1 MNGTEQEYARLLE
14 VRHRAGELLWYRYE
28 PVKLRLADR
37 TYYTPDFLVVANDM
51 TLELHEV
58 KHARAGQRTYYT
70 DDSRVKI
77 KVAAEQYPM
86 FSFVGV
92 TKRAKSD
99 GGGWSEERFA

>member
-1 MNGTEQEYARLLE
+1 MNGTEQEYARILE
-14 VRHRAGELLWYRYE
+14 VRQRAGGLLWYRYE
-28 PVKLRLADR
+28 PVKLRLADK
-37 TYYTPDFLVVANDM
+37 TFYTPDFLVVAVDM

-86 FSFVGV
+86 FQFVGA
-92 TKRAKSD
+92 TKRARKD
-99 GGGWSEERFA
+99 GGGWDREEF